1 MSMNEI
7 DITQEIKHIKNIM
20 THISWSRISVS
31 RFKYVKSCVLMNR
44 WRWIM
49 SVMMM
54 MMSQCSLMF
63 LWSFC
68 VKASPDLSSFN
79 INPSAPVITTN
90 TATPVTPHSSPQTE
104 STSSSSSI
112 NCTFDPCV
120 DLQMTFRCSDVTSDA
135 LERPLSVDVQALTHS
150 LARVQWCAHYSPA
163 LDYLLVFS
171 RDGLTQKT
179 LRLSSAVRQVFVS
192 ELTAEHTHHV
202 CVYALQE
209 KNTSAPRCAS
219 VVMDVNTELYMY
231 ILIVICVILTL
242 TVTTQTFCLIKL
254 YRKQP
259 ASNQTHLHS

>member
-1 MSMNEI
+1 
-7 DITQEIKHIKNIM
+7 
-20 THISWSRISVS
+20 
-31 RFKYVKSCVLMNR
+31 
-44 WRWIM
+44 
-49 SVMMM
+49 
-54 MMSQCSLMF
+54 MF
-63 LWSFC
+63 
-68 VKASPDLSSFN
+68 PDPDEDVYNSTTIPWTTNTLNDSTTENSTSSTDV
-79 INPSAPVITTN
+79 NPSAPVITTN
-90 TATPVTPHSSPQTE
+90 TATPVTPQSSPQTE
-104 STSSSSSI
+104 STSHTDTSSSI

-135 LERPLSVDVQALTHS
+135 LERPLSVDVQALTHGV
-150 LARVQWCAHYSPA
+150 ARVQWCAHYSPA

-179 LRLSSAVRQVFVS
+179 LRLSSAVHQVFVS
-192 ELTAEHTHHV
+192 ELTAEHTYHV
-202 CVYALQE
+202 CVYALQK

-242 TVTTQTFCLIKL
+242 TVITQTFCLIKL